1 VTEIG
6 VTGIGTTEIGATGPQ
21 PPDGLPRGLRIAIDG
36 PAASGKSTL
45 GEALARRLG
54 YTFVD
59 SGVVYRAV
67 TLLAL
72 RQGVDLLDAEALT
85 RLAEGL
91 RIEVTRPTLP
101 DGRQFTAFVD
111 GEDVTWAL
119 RSPEVDAAVSAVSA
133 VPGVR
138 RAAYRHLRR
147 LISPEGTVMVGR
159 DIGTVV
165 MPDADLKIYL
175 TAGPEARAYRRAT
188 ELAARGQPA
197 DHEAILRD
205 LRRRDAY
212 DASRE
217 ASPMRPAEDAVLLT
231 NDEMDVEAEVAYIL
245 DRLRQKRQQRQPAR
259 ADPEAGGRG
268 EP

>member
-1 VTEIG
+1 
-6 VTGIGTTEIGATGPQ
+6 
-21 PPDGLPRGLRIAIDG
+21 
-36 PAASGKSTL
+36 
-45 GEALARRLG
+45 
-54 YTFVD
+54 
-59 SGVVYRAV
+59 
-67 TLLAL
+67 
-72 RQGVDLLDAEALT
+72 
-85 RLAEGL
+85 
-91 RIEVTRPTLP
+91 
-101 DGRQFTAFVD
+101 
-111 GEDVTWAL
+111 
-119 RSPEVDAAVSAVSA
+119 
-133 VPGVR
+133 
-138 RAAYRHLRR
+138 
-147 LISPEGTVMVGR
+147 MVGR